1 MANNT
6 GNNKKT
12 TQSKGSGRSTS
23 NSGKTASSRS
33 RSSGSR
39 STGSAGRSSS
49 GSSSRSRTARA
60 EKPVTRQP
68 GTSEFGEPEED
79 TMGSGL
85 FMGIFLLVLAFIFLC
100 NFGILGVVGLTV
112 KKIMFGIFG
121 MISYVLPIIVAG
133 IYLFGTFNRENS
145 AVTRR
150 IAAVSVLCL
159 LVMIGSD
166 MATGEIGANRQIDIP
181 GIYSRCSEEFKGGG
195 IIGGFLAFHLV
206 RLLSNVGTI
215 LLIAVIA
222 IICFLVI
229 AGRSFI
235 DGLREQGQLMYEDS
249 VEERHS
255 RSLDRAEKNKH
266 RAELQKEKIARKR
279 ELNEQREA
287 ERKLRAEAKEN
298 DSILR
303 MENVSKGVTFNT
315 TLTSDRSG
323 NELPDRD
330 EIRDDEHIIK
340 LTDEAAYE
348 RRRSNSAVLH
358 ESMVSDGSDAL
369 REITPV
375 FDDRDPDRDHYAY
388 DISDHDRAA
397 FEEPAYEPEPV
408 YEQEPLYEPEPVYEP
423 EPEES
428 IQDEPD
434 KPMDSYTPADGNSMS
449 AHTERT
455 RPRAIR
461 EITPDEETQK
471 PVRKEKERSAAAE
484 TKQAPVRD
492 LPKKP
497 SGTVPYKFP
506 DISLLNPAQSKN
518 RSGGEREL
526 RETSDLLMR
535 TLETFGVRAKITAVS
550 RGPSVT
556 RYELQPELGV
566 KVSKIVGLS
575 DDLKLALAAT
585 DIRIEA
591 PIPGKSAVG
600 IEVPNKEN
608 EAVAFSDLIDSSE
621 FKNST
626 ASLPFAVGKD
636 IAGKIIVHDIAKM
649 PHVLIAGATGSGK
662 SVCINTIIM
671 SILYKCRP
679 EDVRLIM
686 VDPKV
691 VELSVYNDIPHLL
704 LPVVTDPKK
713 AAGALAWAVHEM
725 EERYAKFADA
735 SVRDLKGYNAQLED
749 QTQKL
754 PHILIIVDELADLM
768 MVAPGE
774 VEGSICRLAQL
785 ARACGIH
792 LVIATQRP
800 SVDVITG
807 LIKANMPSRIAFAV
821 SSGVDSRTIL
831 DMVGAEKLLGKGD
844 MLFFPQ
850 GLPKPTRVQGA
861 FVSDPEVSK
870 VVKHFKELKDKG
882 YVPGGTGN
890 IEEQVGSI
898 AAAGAAGNGKGG
910 TSGGES
916 EYDELFAEAGRFII
930 DKEKAS
936 IGALQRLL
944 KIGFNR
950 AARIMDQLAQEGVVG
965 DEQGTKPREIL
976 MDQAQF
982 EELLQTLGIG

>member
-6 GNNKKT
+6 TKKST
-12 TQSKGSGRSTS
+12 AQSKGTAGRSTAR
-23 NSGKTASSRS
+23 SGSKSGGTGG
-33 RSSGSR
+33 SGSR
-39 STGSAGRSSS
+39 GISSS
-49 GSSSRSRTARA
+49 GKAQARA
-60 EKPVTRQP
+60 KAAPVI
-68 GTSEFGEPEED
+68 EEEEED
-79 TMGSGL
+79 GTGSSL
-85 FMGIFLLVLAFIFLC
+85 FMGLFLLFLAFLFIC
-100 NFGILGVVGLTV
+100 NFGIMGVVGLSV
-112 KKIMFGIFG
+112 KKVLFGLFG
-121 MISYVLPIIVAG
+121 TISYLLPIVAAG
-133 IYLFGTFNRENS
+133 IYLFGTFNRGNS

-150 IAAVSVLCL
+150 IAAVSVMCL
-159 LVMIGSD
+159 LIMIGAD
-166 MATGEIGANRQIDIP
+166 MATGEINTARPIDIA
-181 GIYSRCSEEFKGGG
+181 GIYGRCSADFKGGG
-195 IIGGFLAFHLV
+195 IIGGFIAYYLV
-206 RLLSNVGTI
+206 RMLSNVGTI
-215 LLIAVIA
+215 LLIAVVL
-222 IICFLVI
+222 IICLMVI
-229 AGRSFI
+229 AGRSFLE
-235 DGLREQGQLMYEDS
+235 GLREQGRLMYEDS
-249 VEERHS
+249 REEHRS
-255 RSLDRAEKNKH
+255 RSMDRAEKNKY
-266 RAELQKEKIARKR
+266 RAELQREKIARKR
-279 ELNEQREA
+279 ELNEQREE
-287 ERKLRAEAKEN
+287 ERRLRAEAKEN
-298 DSILR
+298 DAILR
-303 MENVSKGVTFNT
+303 RDNLSVGVTFNT
-315 TLTSDRSG
+315 KLDSDVPVK
-323 NELPDRD
+323 ELRE

-340 LTDEAAYE
+340 LTDSDAYE
-348 RRRSNSAVLH
+348 RKRNSSAVLH

-369 REITPV
+369 REITPIYDE
-375 FDDRDPDRDHYAY
+375 DDMGLGDYP
-388 DISDHDRAA
+388 
-397 FEEPAYEPEPV
+397 EEDNRHESFGYPEPEPV
-408 YEQEPLYEPEPVYEP
+408 PEPFEWP
-423 EPEES
+423 KEEDLADV
-428 IQDEPD
+428 QDEPQD
-434 KPMDSYTPADGNSMS
+434 EPGKPMDSYAPTEGNSMAS
-449 AHTERT
+449 HASKP
-455 RPRAIR
+455 RPRATR
-461 EITPDEETQK
+461 EITPAAEAPK
-471 PVRKEKERSAAAE
+471 PVQTSKPAEEPVQAARAD
-484 TKQAPVRD
+484 K
-492 LPKKP
+492 
-497 SGTVPYKFP
+497 SGRRPAGGTATYKFP
-506 DISLLNPAQSKN
+506 PISLLNPGSSKS
-518 RSGGEREL
+518 RSGGDREL
-526 RETSDLLMR
+526 KETSELLTR
-535 TLETFGVRAKITAVS
+535 TLDTFGVKARIIDVS

-608 EAVAFSDLIDSSE
+608 EAVAFRELIESSV
-621 FKNST
+621 FKSST

-636 IAGKIIVHDIAKM
+636 IAGQIIVHDIAKM

-725 EERYAKFADA
+725 EERYARFADA

-749 QTQKL
+749 QSEKL

-861 FVSDPEVSK
+861 FVSDGEVSK
-870 VVKHFKELKDKG
+870 VVRHFKELKDGG
-882 YVPGGTGN
+882 YVPGGTQN

-898 AAAGAAGNGKGG
+898 AQAGAGGTAKGG
-910 TSGGES
+910 PAGGDSGH
-916 EYDELFAEAGRFII
+916 DELFAEAGRFII

-950 AARIMDQLAQEGVVG
+950 AARIMDQLAEEGVVG
-965 DEQGTKPREIL
+965 EEQGTKPREIL

-982 EELLQTLGIG
+982 EELLQSLGMQ